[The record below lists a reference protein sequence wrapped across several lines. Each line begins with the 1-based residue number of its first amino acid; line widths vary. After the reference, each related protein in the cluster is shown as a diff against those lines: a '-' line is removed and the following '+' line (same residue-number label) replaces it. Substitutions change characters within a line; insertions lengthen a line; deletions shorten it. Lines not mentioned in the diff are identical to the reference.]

1 MAAAGAEVAA
11 ELLYIPDKANLL
23 LLLVGS
29 TLPMYSV
36 CWWWVGNW
44 VFVRSQPGVLY
55 IMVMGP
61 GHCTVLAA
69 EFIIPMPESRDSQDS
84 FLVASILELILE
96 RAVCLGLGLM
106 DLDVILTQ
114 LDLWMTSLVLMSGIL
129 LCNS

>member
-1 MAAAGAEVAA
+1 M
-11 ELLYIPDKANLL
+11 
-23 LLLVGS
+23 
-29 TLPMYSV
+29 
-36 CWWWVGNW
+36 
-44 VFVRSQPGVLY
+44 FVRSQPGLLY
-55 IMVMGP
+55 IMGP
-61 GHCTVLAA
+61 AGHCTVLAA